1 MNYIIIKDNN
11 ITMYDDLKEIIKL
24 LLIEADD
31 KNLIQ
36 CLPAS
41 NVLSRFQCSTL
52 EMVVSCYALDYY
64 LEGSISYS
72 TVLNFT
78 VLHNELISQF
88 TQ

>member
-1 MNYIIIKDNN
+1 
-11 ITMYDDLKEIIKL
+11 MYDDLKEIIKL

-52 EMVVSCYALDYY
+52 EMVVSGYALDYY